1 VGQKQPRLSEN
12 RIASLALG
20 PLAGVL
26 AVTLVL
32 YLLWIIESGAPLL
45 TLGFGGLA
53 AIAIALRAYGRK
65 R

>member
-12 RIASLALG
+12 RIAALRRLDG
-20 PLAGVL
+20 GL

-32 YLLWIIESGAPLL
+32 YWLRIIEPGAPALI
-45 TLGFGGLA
+45 LGFGALA
-53 AIAIALRAYGRK
+53 ASAMTLRAYGRK